1 MVIRNA
7 NQLINER
14 LFNKINKIVDYIQFA
29 MFQETNDPHLQN
41 VTIMLLDSTQMSFKV
56 HIKDVSKLQDILD
69 AHYINYEIIRDFNF
83 Y

>member
-1 MVIRNA
+1 MVIRSA
-7 NQLINER
+7 NQIINER

-41 VTIMLLDSTQMSFKV
+41 VTIMLLDSTQISFKV

>member
-1 MVIRNA
+1 MVIRSA
-7 NQLINER
+7 NQLLNER

-56 HIKDVSKLQDILD
+56 HIKDVSKLQNIFD

>member
-1 MVIRNA
+1 MVIRSA
-7 NQLINER
+7 NQIINER
-14 LFNKINKIVDYIQFA
+14 LFNKINKIVDYIQFV

>member
-1 MVIRNA
+1 MVIRSA
-7 NQLINER
+7 NQLLNER

>member
-1 MVIRNA
+1 MVIRSA

-56 HIKDVSKLQDILD
+56 HIKDVSKLQNILD